1 MVLDTLFYIDA
12 TSGINANFETGIVS
26 DDGFGGVDTVLN
38 FERVY
43 GSYHDDIVQL
53 SHDIYRGYTPLYGND
68 TIKGPSTQEIVN
80 NSYVG
85 YWNLV
90 DADTEYKSEADP
102 NVTEA
107 HIVFNFDAGTVDKYI
122 TGGVYDIKVDGEAD
136 YQDTFSGA
144 IEGVIGSRGSDIIY
158 GHSTE
163 GKSTIIDGERTWYY
177 GWLNGNHG
185 DDTIVALGSGDDKLQ
200 GGGGDDI
207 LIVKGSGE
215 LDQVF
220 GHGTRKD
227 YPNLVDTDTDTF
239 VIGGTGHVYLA
250 DYEFGE
256 EIILLDYVIGSAA
269 DFTTSY
275 DFSTDYTAVT
285 FKDGAD
291 TLDDRIF
298 IKGNVKVAGTESTT
312 FTNAALD
319 GSSDKTLN
327 NETADTRLILER
339 STDVPAETII
349 GGEGDDYIIGE
360 GGAEQIR
367 TGGGNDTVFAGGGDD
382 LVVVQGQG
390 DSTVDTGTGDDKV
403 VVSNDWSGTLLLK
416 NGAGAD
422 DGVGSSLEIQKEI
435 RGSGAVNDTD
445 MFITFS
451 DGSQITVEDY
461 YSVDAEGYYSVND
474 SSFQSVRIGGWD
486 GYEKYRDGTVD
497 WVVGTANSDKLYS
510 SAINDTA
517 EAGII
522 YSLSGRGGDDILYSG
537 GGNNSIWG
545 GEGDDTF
552 YLSGDAQQTIIGG
565 DKESSGQQVVRAS
578 CQSLLARILV
588 FQTVYI

>member
-1 MVLDTLFYIDA
+1 MIISMAAKKPVTNKYGRDVDSNGEVVQDRLYYIDA
-12 TSGINANFETGIVS
+12 TSGINANFETGIVTE
-26 DDGFGGVDTVLN
+26 DGFGGTDTVLN

-53 SHDIYRGYTPLYGND
+53 SHDIYRGYMPLYGND
-68 TIKGPSTQEIVN
+68 TVTGPSTQEIVN
-80 NSYVG
+80 NSYLG

-90 DADTEYKSEADP
+90 DADTEHKSEADP

-122 TGGVYDIKVDGEAD
+122 TGGVYDIKPVGEAD
-136 YQDTFSGA
+136 YRDTFSGA
-144 IEGVIGSRGSDIIY
+144 IEGVVGSRGADIIY
-158 GHSTE
+158 GHSTD
-163 GKSTIIDGERTWYY
+163 GKSTIIDGDRQWYY
-177 GWLNGNHG
+177 GWLNGYHG
-185 DDTIVALGSGDDKLQ
+185 DDTIIALGSGDDGLK

-207 LIVKGSGE
+207 LIIAGSGE
-215 LDQVF
+215 YDRVF
-220 GHGTRKD
+220 GHGISKK

-250 DYEFGE
+250 DYELGE

-291 TLDDRIF
+291 TLEDRIF
-298 IKGNVKVAGTESTT
+298 IKGNVKVANTESTT
-312 FTNAALD
+312 FTNAALT
-319 GSSDKTLN
+319 GSSDPSLN
-327 NETADTRLILER
+327 NATADTRLILER

-390 DSTVDTGTGDDKV
+390 DSTVDTGAGDDKV
-403 VVSNDWSGTLLLK
+403 VVSSDWSGTLLLK

-422 DGVGSSLEIQKEI
+422 NGVGNSLEIQKEI
-435 RGSGAVNDTD
+435 KGSGSVNDTD
-445 MFITFS
+445 MFIKFS

-461 YSVDAEGYYSVND
+461 YSVDAEGYYILND
-474 SSFQSVRIGGWD
+474 SSFQSVRIAGWD
-486 GYEKYRDGTVD
+486 AYEDYRDGTFD
-497 WVVGTANSDKLYS
+497 WVVGTGYSDKLYS
-510 SAINDTA
+510 SAINGTA
-517 EAGII
+517 EAGLFI
-522 YSLSGRGGDDILYSG
+522 
-537 GGNNSIWG
+537 
-545 GEGDDTF
+545 
-552 YLSGDAQQTIIGG
+552 
-565 DKESSGQQVVRAS
+565 V
-578 CQSLLARILV
+578 
-588 FQTVYI
+588 